1 MKTLLLLASLCPLFF
16 LKKLHAEERP
26 WGSYEILHEHE
37 DYKIKRIVVKPGQR
51 LSLQRHTKRA
61 EHWIIIQGSGIAT
74 LNDERI
80 PVTKGSTI
88 HVQLHDIH
96 RIENTGDEELVFVE
110 VQTGTYFGEDDI
122 ERLQDDYGRIE
133 K

>member
-1 MKTLLLLASLCPLFF
+1 MKEAKAMFLCCSLFSLTN
-16 LKKLHAEERP
+16 LRTEERP

-96 RIENTGDEELVFVE
+96 RIENTGDQELVFVE